1 VAGASFLCCG
11 FGVFRLRGVNFL
23 TLHLPST
30 ASLERMV
37 GYQQVGKYEWR
48 NEGRADGLK
57 REVRER
63 KGGNEERRE
72 G

>member
-1 VAGASFLCCG
+1 MAGASFLCCG

-37 GYQQVGKYEWR
+37 GHQQVGKYEWR

-57 REVRER
+57 
-63 KGGNEERRE
+63 
-72 G
+72 